1 MNHQTQILLELYK
14 RRDFSEFE
22 LFDKQKHA
30 LECLTDDII
39 NELLFGGGSRGGK
52 SWLGCKWKLFNRLTM
67 PGSFGL
73 TAREELTK
81 LKDTTLLTFIKVCN
95 FYGLE
100 RDVDYTITGQS
111 PTLELPNGSR
121 EFFREIKYIPSDPEF
136 DRLGSYDLTDVFLDE
151 AQQIHSKAISVLRGR
166 LSILSGEGWKVIPKM
181 LYTCNPRRNWIY
193 NDFVSLDDKGL
204 LPMDKKFIKSLPA
217 DNPHNPPEYI
227 ENLLKSDTI
236 TVQRLVYG
244 NFEYDDDP
252 SILVDFDAVD
262 DLFRNEHV
270 KENGDRKLSAD
281 LAMKGRDKFVLCMD
295 DGGVIRMLAEKS
307 KTDGKEIESIIK
319 NSMIQYGI
327 GASKTIADS
336 DGMGSYLESYINGIK
351 EFHGGS
357 RALSVEYN
365 NLKSECAFKLAEK
378 INKRELRIIC
388 TPEQESEI
396 KRQILN
402 CLKRDKMDVDDTKK
416 KLISKEKMK
425 QYLGN
430 SPDHFD
436 ALLMLMFFYLRKSY
450 F

>member
-1 MNHQTQILLELYK
+1 MFEVLKIQGIPGEAYNYNAQTNIITFLNG
-14 RRDFSEFE
+14 SEIF
-22 LFDKQKHA
+22 
-30 LECLTDDII
+30 
-39 NELLFGGGSRGGK
+39 
-52 SWLGCKWKLFNRLTM
+52 
-67 PGSFGL
+67 
-73 TAREELTK
+73 
-81 LKDTTLLTFIKVCN
+81 LKDL
-95 FYGLE
+95 FY
-100 RDVDYTITGQS
+100 Y
-111 PTLELPNGSR
+111 
-121 EFFREIKYIPSDPEF
+121 PSDPDF
-136 DRLGSYDLTDVFLDE
+136 DELGSLEITGAFIDE
-151 AQQIHSKAISVLRGR
+151 ASQVTLKAKNIVKSRIRYKLDTFN
-166 LSILSGEGWKVIPKM
+166 LLPKM
-181 LYTCNPRRNWIY
+181 LMTTNPTHGWIY
-193 NDFVSLDDKGL
+193 DDFYKPFTEDKLPAHRKFVQALYSDNIHLSKHYESVLDSLDQTSRKR
-204 LPMDKKFIKSLPA
+204 
-217 DNPHNPPEYI
+217 
-227 ENLLKSDTI
+227 LKLGDWDY
-236 TVQRLVYG
+236 L
-244 NFEYDDDP
+244 DDP
-252 SILVDFDAVD
+252 SVLVDFDAVD

-295 DGGVIRMLAEKS
+295 DGGVIRIIAEKS

-327 GASKTIADS
+327 GSSKIIADS

-436 ALLMLMFFYLRKSY
+436 ALLMLMFFYLRRNY